1 MNKIVQMAQ
10 LGRLNGRF
18 TVVIALTLI
27 VLLLPTPQGLPLKGK
42 VALAVFTFTSSIF
55 TLQPVSLPFASLM
68 VFVSMIVLGVADSN
82 QAFQALSRPIVIL
95 ILGSLFI
102 AETLRKHGL
111 TRRLALRSI
120 VASGGNIRRLLLG
133 LMGMAALLS
142 MWMENTATAAV
153 LIPVAMTI
161 ANQVEDRDQAK
172 EVTLL
177 LVLGIAYSASLGGMV
192 TITGSASNAVAS
204 GFLAKTMEWTFLDWI
219 KYGFPAFVVVFPV
232 TWWALLRLVKVSLDR
247 MNISHAKKELESLGP
262 LRLIDWEIIIVM
274 NVTVV
279 LWIIGAYIEPVLG
292 VPATVLS
299 PSVVSMMAV
308 AYLAIRGIIV
318 WEDVQGVGWGMI
330 FIIGAGLALGEAM
343 TRTGA
348 TAWLTIPITPLLT
361 GVPFLISLFIV
372 VFSGA
377 LLTNMINNATVVAVF
392 APILMSIAEREPSIG
407 VLQLVIPLTLA
418 TTFGY
423 SLPSASGRMAL
434 ISATGIVERRDMIFY
449 GLVVTI
455 ISSLALTALFYA
467 ITLWG
472 WI

>member
-1 MNKIVQMAQ
+1 MARR
-10 LGRLNGRF
+10 LGSHGRF
-18 TVVIALTLI
+18 AVVIALTLI
-27 VLLLPTPQGLPLKGK
+27 VLLLPTPQGLSPAGK
-42 VALAVFTFTSSIF
+42 AALAAFTFMSSIF

-68 VFVSMIVLGVADSN
+68 VFVSMVVLGVADST

-111 TRRLALRSI
+111 TRRLALSSI
-120 VASGGNIRRLLLG
+120 VASGGDIRRLLLG

-161 ANQVEDRDQAK
+161 ANQIKDRDQAE

-204 GFLAKTMEWTFLDWI
+204 GLLTETMKWTFLDWI

-232 TWWALLRLVKVSLDR
+232 TWWALKRLVKVSLDR
-247 MNISHAKKELESLGP
+247 MDISLAKEELKSLGP
-262 LRLIDWEIIIVM
+262 LRPVEWEIMVVM
-274 NVTVV
+274 NATVV
-279 LWIIGAYIEPVLG
+279 FWIAGAYLEPILSL
-292 VPATVLS
+292 PATVLS
-299 PSVVSMMAV
+299 PSVISMVAL
-308 AYLAIRGIIV
+308 AYLATREIIV
-318 WEDVQGVGWGMI
+318 WEDVKDVGWGMI
-330 FIIGAGLALGEAM
+330 FIIGAGLALGESM
-343 TRTGA
+343 KRTGA
-348 TAWLTIPITPLLT
+348 TDWLTILITPLIT
-361 GVPFLISLFIV
+361 RVPFLIGLLTL

-377 LLTNMINNATVVAVF
+377 LLTNVVNNATVVAVF
-392 APILMSIAEREPSIG
+392 TPILMSIAMQDPSID
-407 VLQLVIPLTLA
+407 VLQLVVPLTLA

-434 ISATGIVERRDMIFY
+434 ISAMGIVERWDMIRY
-449 GLVVTI
+449 GLVVTV
-455 ISSLALTALFYA
+455 ISSLALTVLFYV
-467 ITLWG
+467 ITLLG

>member
-1 MNKIVQMAQ
+1 MAQ

-18 TVVIALTLI
+18 IVVIALTLI
-27 VLLLPTPQGLPLKGK
+27 ALLLPTPQGLPPTGK
-42 VALAVFTFTSSIF
+42 AALTVFTFTSSIF

-111 TRRLALRSI
+111 TKRLALRSI
-120 VASGGNIRRLLLG
+120 VASGGDIRRLLLG
-133 LMGMAALLS
+133 FMGMAALLS

-161 ANQVEDRDQAK
+161 ANQVEDRDLAK

-232 TWWALLRLVKVSLDR
+232 TWWALRNLVKVSLDR

-279 LWIIGAYIEPVLG
+279 LWIVGAYIEPVLG

-361 GVPFLISLFIV
+361 GVPFLISLLIV

-392 APILMSIAEREPSIG
+392 TPILMSIAEREPSIE